1 MKRQID
7 KEVVLSVKNL
17 IVKFFTKNKVVNA
30 VNGINYNLYKGEI
43 LGIVGESGSGKSV
56 NVLSIT
62 NLIRSPGKIVEGEII
77 YDNKDILSLSSKELR
92 KIRGKE
98 IANIFQDPM
107 SSLNPVLKIGK
118 QIIESILKH
127 TNINK
132 KNSIKR
138 TIELIN
144 NVGIPSAKERYFNHP
159 HQLSGGMRQRIM
171 IAIGLSCNPKILIAD
186 EPTTALDVTI
196 QAQIVNLIQDLKFQY
211 NMSIIWI
218 THDLGLL
225 AGIAD
230 RIIVMYAGRIMEEAN
245 VIELYENPK
254 HPYTKALLQST
265 PDLNDNSENKLH
277 TIEGFP
283 PDMTQEIVG
292 CPFYARCLYKENI
305 CNQNNPDLRQVNT
318 AHNIACH
325 IDI

>member
-1 MKRQID
+1 MYFFLQKDLQMKRQID

-245 VIELYENPK
+245 VFEL
-254 HPYTKALLQST
+254 
-265 PDLNDNSENKLH
+265 
-277 TIEGFP
+277 
-283 PDMTQEIVG
+283 
-292 CPFYARCLYKENI
+292 
-305 CNQNNPDLRQVNT
+305 
-318 AHNIACH
+318 
-325 IDI
+325 

>member
-1 MKRQID
+1 MKRQFD

-17 IVKFFTKNKVVNA
+17 SVKFFTQNKVVNA

-62 NLIRSPGKIVEGEII
+62 NLIRPPGKIVEGKII

-144 NVGIPSAKERYFNHP
+144 NVGIPSAKERYFNYP

-171 IAIGLSCNPKILIAD
+171 IAIGLSCDPKILIAD

-196 QAQIVNLIQDLKFQY
+196 QAQIVNLIQELKIQY

-245 VIELYENPK
+245 VFELYENPK

-265 PDLNDNSENKLH
+265 PDLNDDSENKLQN
-277 TIEGFP
+277 IEGYP
-283 PDMTQEIVG
+283 PDMTQEFVG
-292 CPFYARCLYKENI
+292 CPFYDRCLYKENI
-305 CNQNNPDLRQVNT
+305 CKQNNPDLRQVNT

-325 IDI
+325 VDI

>member
-1 MKRQID
+1 M
-7 KEVVLSVKNL
+7 
-17 IVKFFTKNKVVNA
+17 
-30 VNGINYNLYKGEI
+30 
-43 LGIVGESGSGKSV
+43 
-56 NVLSIT
+56 
-62 NLIRSPGKIVEGEII
+62 
-77 YDNKDILSLSSKELR
+77 SLSSKELR

-107 SSLNPVLKIGK
+107 SSLNPVLRIGT

-144 NVGIPSAKERYFNHP
+144 NVGIPSAKERYFNYP

-171 IAIGLSCNPKILIAD
+171 IAIGLSCDPKILIAD

-196 QAQIVNLIQDLKFQY
+196 QAQIVNLIQELKIQY

-230 RIIVMYAGRIMEEAN
+230 RIIVMYAGRIVEEAN
-245 VIELYENPK
+245 IFEL
-254 HPYTKALLQST
+254 
-265 PDLNDNSENKLH
+265 
-277 TIEGFP
+277 
-283 PDMTQEIVG
+283 
-292 CPFYARCLYKENI
+292 
-305 CNQNNPDLRQVNT
+305 
-318 AHNIACH
+318 
-325 IDI
+325 

>member
-1 MKRQID
+1 MKRQFD

-17 IVKFFTKNKVVNA
+17 SVKFFTQNKVVNA

-62 NLIRSPGKIVEGEII
+62 NLIRPPGKIVEGKEM

-107 SSLNPVLKIGK
+107 SSLNPVLRIGT

-144 NVGIPSAKERYFNHP
+144 NVGIPSAKERYFNYP

-171 IAIGLSCNPKILIAD
+171 IAIGLSCDPKILIAD

-196 QAQIVNLIQDLKFQY
+196 QAQIVNLIQELKIQY

-230 RIIVMYAGRIMEEAN
+230 RIIVMYAGRIVEEAN
-245 VIELYENPK
+245 IFELYENPK

-265 PDLNDNSENKLH
+265 PDLNDDSENKLQN
-277 TIEGFP
+277 IEGYP
-283 PDMTQEIVG
+283 PDMTKEIVG
-292 CPFYARCLYKENI
+292 CPFYDRCLYKENI

>member
-7 KEVVLSVKNL
+7 KEIVLSVKNL

-62 NLIRSPGKIVEGEII
+62 NLIRPPGKIVEGEII
-77 YDNKDILSLSSKELR
+77 YDNKDILNLSSKELR

-107 SSLNPVLKIGK
+107 SSLNPVLRIGT

-127 TNINK
+127 TNLNK

-171 IAIGLSCNPKILIAD
+171 IAIGLSCEPKILIAD

-196 QAQIVNLIQDLKFQY
+196 QAQIVDLIQDLKLKY

-265 PDLNDNSENKLH
+265 PDLNDDSEKRLH

-283 PDMTQEIVG
+283 PDMIQEFVG
-292 CPFYARCLYKENI
+292 CPFYDRCLYKENI

-318 AHNIACH
+318 AHKIACH

>member
-7 KEVVLSVKNL
+7 KEIVLSVKNL
-17 IVKFFTKNKVVNA
+17 SVKFFTQNKVVNA

-62 NLIRSPGKIVEGEII
+62 NLIRPPGKIVEGEII
-77 YDNKDILSLSSKELR
+77 YDNKDILNLSSKELR

-107 SSLNPVLKIGK
+107 SSLNPVLRIGT

-127 TNINK
+127 TNLNK

-171 IAIGLSCNPKILIAD
+171 IAIGLSCEPKILIAD

-196 QAQIVNLIQDLKFQY
+196 QAQIVDLIQDLKLKY

-265 PDLNDNSENKLH
+265 PDLNDDSENKLH

-283 PDMTQEIVG
+283 PDMTQEFVG
-292 CPFYARCLYKENI
+292 CPFYDRCLYKENI

>member
-1 MKRQID
+1 MNRRLD

-17 IVKFFTKNKVVNA
+17 TVKFFTKNRIVNA
-30 VNGINYNLYKGEI
+30 VNGICYDLYKGEI

-62 NLIRSPGKIVEGEII
+62 NLIRPPGKIINGEII
-77 YDNKDILSLSSKELR
+77 YNNTDILSLNTNDLR
-92 KIRGKE
+92 KIRGNE
-98 IANIFQDPM
+98 ISNIFQDPL

-127 TNINK
+127 LKLNKINAK
-132 KNSIKR
+132 KR
-138 TIELIN
+138 TINLIN
-144 NVGIPSAKERYFNHP
+144 NVGIPSAEERYINYP
-159 HQLSGGMRQRIM
+159 HQFSGGMRQRIM
-171 IAIGLSCNPKILIAD
+171 ISIGLSCDPKILIAD

-196 QAQIVNLIQDLKFQY
+196 QAQIVNLIEKLKIQY

-225 AGIAD
+225 AGLAD

-245 VIELYENPK
+245 VTEIYENPK
-254 HPYTKALLQST
+254 HPYTKALLEST
-265 PDLNDNSENKLH
+265 PDLNDNSQDKLKN
-277 TIEGFP
+277 IDGYP
-283 PDMTQEIVG
+283 PDMTKEIIG
-292 CPFYARCLYKENI
+292 CPFYNRCFYKQNI
-305 CNQNNPDLRQVNT
+305 CFQTNPALRQLST
-318 AHNIACH
+318 KHKIACH